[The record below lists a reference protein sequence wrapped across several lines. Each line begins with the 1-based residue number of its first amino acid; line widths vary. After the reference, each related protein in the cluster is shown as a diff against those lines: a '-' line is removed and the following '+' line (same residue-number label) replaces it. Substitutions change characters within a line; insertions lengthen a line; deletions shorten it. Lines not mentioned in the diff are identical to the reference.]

1 MSTVSA
7 AIDRVAVTSPLSV
20 LRLCFAEAR
29 PCVLVIFLLR
39 FLTGAAMSGGR
50 PDLVAAA
57 LVWEAAVFFV
67 YLYNGVT
74 DVHEDRFNGSGRPI
88 ASGLLSR
95 GAAAWIAVSAAVSA
109 LVGGLLLGG
118 PMAAAVPVLIL
129 LGLAY
134 SGPPCYLKRRS
145 GGAMVTVTVAGL
157 LTYYMGEAAAVPTPK
172 LLVLA
177 LVMSLWMGLVGAT
190 TKDLPDAAGDA
201 AAGRQTIAVTRGD
214 RRVRWLASVSAVALG
229 IGFLVAAV
237 VVAPEL
243 IWPAVIMLAGA
254 AAVAVLALGD
264 LSQGDRSRRRRPYRA
279 FMITQYGVHLMAI
292 FVSVV

>member
-1 MSTVSA
+1 MSTVTA
-7 AIDRVAVTSPLSV
+7 AICRITVTSPLSV

-39 FLTGAAMSGGR
+39 FLTGAAMAGGR
-50 PDLVAAA
+50 ADLVAAA
-57 LVWEAAVFFV
+57 FVWEAAVFFV

-74 DVHEDRFNGSGRPI
+74 DVREDRLNGSARPI
-88 ASGLLSR
+88 AGGLLPQR
-95 GAAAWIAVSAAVSA
+95 TAAWIAVSAAVA
-109 LVGGLLLGG
+109 AMVGGLLLGG
-118 PMAAAVPVLIL
+118 PMAAAVPIMIL

-145 GGAMVTVTVAGL
+145 GGAMATVTVAGL
-157 LTYYMGEAAAVPTPK
+157 LTYYMGEAGAVPTPR
-172 LLVLA
+172 LLVIA

-201 AAGRQTIAVTRGD
+201 AAGRHTIAVTRGD
-214 RRVRWLASVSAVALG
+214 RRVRWLASVSAASLG
-229 IGFLVAAV
+229 AAFLAAAV
-237 VVAPEL
+237 LVAPEL
-243 IWPAVIMLAGA
+243 VWPAVIMLAGA
-254 AAVAVLALGD
+254 AAVAVLALSD